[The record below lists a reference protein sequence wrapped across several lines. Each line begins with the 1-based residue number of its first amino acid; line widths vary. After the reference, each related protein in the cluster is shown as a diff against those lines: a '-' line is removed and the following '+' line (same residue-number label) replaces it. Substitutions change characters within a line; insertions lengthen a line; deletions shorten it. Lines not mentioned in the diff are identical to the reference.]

1 VNSGV
6 RTGDYSTCTRKIR
19 HLGKVLV
26 VCIEKDHRKRQVMAL
41 FRSVKALDILARGSR
56 SIWASSAVPAKQNLD
71 PIQELFV
78 NKLAEYKTK
87 SKGGK
92 LVDAGEEA
100 DARREKE
107 IAQLQRRYGGDS
119 KQLEEFPKFNF
130 AQQ

>member
-1 VNSGV
+1 
-6 RTGDYSTCTRKIR
+6 
-19 HLGKVLV
+19 
-26 VCIEKDHRKRQVMAL
+26 MAL
-41 FRSVKALDILARGSR
+41 FRSVKALDNLVYGSR
-56 SIWASSAVPAKQNLD
+56 NIWASSAVLAKQNLD

-119 KQLEEFPKFNF
+119 KHLEEFPKFDF
-130 AQQ
+130 SQK

>member
-1 VNSGV
+1 M
-6 RTGDYSTCTRKIR
+6 
-19 HLGKVLV
+19 
-26 VCIEKDHRKRQVMAL
+26 CIAKYPSKTQSMAL
-41 FRSVKALDILARGSR
+41 FRSVKALGNAAHGSR
-56 SIWASSAVPAKQNLD
+56 TIWASSAVLAKQTLD

-92 LVDAGEEA
+92 LVDAGEEV

-130 AQQ
+130 TQQ

>member
-1 VNSGV
+1 
-6 RTGDYSTCTRKIR
+6 
-19 HLGKVLV
+19 
-26 VCIEKDHRKRQVMAL
+26 MAL
-41 FRSVKALDILARGSR
+41 LRSVKALESLSRSSR
-56 SIWASSAVPAKQNLD
+56 SIWTSSAVLAKQNMD

-78 NKLAEYKTK
+78 NKLGEYKSK

-107 IAQLQRRYGGDS
+107 IAQLQRRYGGDA

-130 AQQ
+130 ADQ

>member
-1 VNSGV
+1 
-6 RTGDYSTCTRKIR
+6 
-19 HLGKVLV
+19 
-26 VCIEKDHRKRQVMAL
+26 MAL
-41 FRSVKALDILARGSR
+41 FRSVKALDSLVYGSR
-56 SIWASSAVPAKQNLD
+56 SIWASSAVFAKQNMD

-107 IAQLQRRYGGDS
+107 IAQLQRRYGGDA
-119 KQLEEFPKFNF
+119 KHLEEFPKFDF
-130 AQQ
+130 SQK

>member
-1 VNSGV
+1 
-6 RTGDYSTCTRKIR
+6 
-19 HLGKVLV
+19 
-26 VCIEKDHRKRQVMAL
+26 MAL
-41 FRSVKALDILARGSR
+41 FRSVKVLDSLTCGSR
-56 SIWASSAVPAKQNLD
+56 GIWASSAVLAKQNLD

-78 NKLAEYKTK
+78 NKMAEYKSK

-119 KQLEEFPKFNF
+119 KILEEFPKFDF
-130 AQQ
+130 AQK